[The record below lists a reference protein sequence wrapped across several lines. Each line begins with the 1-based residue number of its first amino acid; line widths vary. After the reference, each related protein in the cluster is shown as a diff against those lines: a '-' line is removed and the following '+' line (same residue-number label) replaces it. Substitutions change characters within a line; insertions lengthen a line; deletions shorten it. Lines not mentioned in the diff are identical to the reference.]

1 MNRKTRTTKEE
12 KFLEE
17 GAELDHLGCMG
28 GGDGT
33 NKQPREWHK
42 QPARGQGGQMYHS
55 KCTPRTGSRATV
67 RGTVNVTD

>member
-17 GAELDHLGCMG
+17 GAELDHIWGVWEGEMEP
-28 GGDGT
+28 T
-33 NKQPREWHK
+33 NNPESGISSQPVGKED
-42 QPARGQGGQMYHS
+42 
-55 KCTPRTGSRATV
+55 KCTTRSARLAPGATV